1 MTPLLLLQFR
11 SEEQESISRSRLR
24 LLLQGSK
31 TLAEKGLTVHTYAQG
46 FDFDNES
53 DAGSLSVLS
62 QSVLSQSMSFIGS
75 PGREYG
81 RRFSHIPSIDEGNI
95 TTNTA
100 NNATTAISSS
110 NEQKDTYNKLL
121 NNMKIHHTHS
131 YSTSHSRNHSATGEE
146 ALLNPIAERTESMES
161 NFATAIVNSKPLYHT
176 LPLLLNRSIMNIM
189 RQPALCMNR
198 IAQGVFFG
206 LILSCFYAPIGQD
219 QNSIQN
225 RIGNLYELTALC
237 FIGML
242 SCIAIYPTERN
253 VFYREYIDGD
263 YSVLAFFLSYFLIA
277 IPFILVT
284 SIIIS
289 GLITYAVGLQPT
301 YDAFLVF
308 SSVLFSFIF
317 TGECIGVI
325 FCTLFIHIGFA
336 VNVMSVVLSI
346 FGKLYVIYI
355 YMCIKCVYSIY
366 TVVCIIYII
375 LLLYYIVTSY
385 NNLFSSTISYLN

>member
-1 MTPLLLLQFR
+1 MVMYGITFMCKFYTLTLLLLLLQFR

-81 RRFSHIPSIDEGNI
+81 RRFSHIPSIDEGR
-95 TTNTA
+95 TTN
-100 NNATTAISSS
+100 NNATTASSS

-131 YSTSHSRNHSATGEE
+131 YSTSHSRNHSTTGEE
-146 ALLNPIAERTESMES
+146 ALLNPISVRTESMES
-161 NFATAIVNSKPLYHT
+161 NFATAIVYSKPLYHT

-346 FGKLYVIYI
+346 FGKLYVIYTI
-355 YMCIKCVYSIY
+355 YYTEYCILYYTIY
-366 TVVCIIYII
+366 TIICAI
-375 LLLYYIVTSY
+375 
-385 NNLFSSTISYLN
+385 